1 MAYPPQAAQKQ
12 IFPNPHF
19 MPLPG
24 HHCRCLA
31 ELRESAVD
39 AINYCSRQLLV
50 PWSIV
55 GHTTWHALRARGRG
69 RGRDRAGARGAHPQL
84 ARPTTLAPTRARDR
98 TRTHANLAATTG
110 RRGGAR
116 KEKKGASA

>member
-55 GHTTWHALRARGRG
+55 RHTTWHAPSPFQRLDGTQRHSH
-69 RGRDRAGARGAHPQL
+69 AHLAEPIKLTLMKYLLAVCIQL
-84 ARPTTLAPTRARDR
+84 LPSVFVNF
-98 TRTHANLAATTG
+98 THKVLP
-110 RRGGAR
+110 
-116 KEKKGASA
+116 E